1 MIAKKLKNLV
11 MVNIV
16 NVNGDLAVMLNR
28 NFFGL
33 AQKTPTQKN
42 PKFM

>member
-1 MIAKKLKNLV
+1 MIPKRLKNLV

-33 AQKTPTQKN
+33 AQKILRKKTL
-42 PKFM
+42 KFM